1 MRSGANM
8 IKLYDS
14 RLSGNSWKVRLLLR
28 HLGVPFQRKTMNL
41 AEGSHKT
48 PDFTA
53 RNRFQRI
60 PVVELEDGCHLA
72 ESAAILLYF
81 AEGTSLMPSDAV
93 ERAKVTAWLFYEQAD
108 LMRFLA
114 FPRFYAMT
122 GQSEAKADVI
132 AHYRELGEAALAPLE
147 RSLDGRGWLHG
158 DTPTVADFGLYPYI
172 RLSTEGGYDLARW
185 PAICGWLTRF
195 EALPGYEPLVPGV

>member
-28 HLGVPFQRKTMNL
+28 HLGVPFQRETMNL

-60 PVVELEDGCHLA
+60 PVVELEDGCYLV

-81 AEGTSLMPSDAV
+81 AEGTPLIPSEPV

-122 GQSEAKADVI
+122 GQSEAKAGVI

-147 RSLDGRGWLHG
+147 RALDEHGWLHG
-158 DTPTVADFGLYPYI
+158 DTPSVADFGLYPYI
-172 RLSTEGGYDLARW
+172 RLSTEGGYDLAQW
-185 PAICGWLTRF
+185 SAICGWLTRF
-195 EALPGYEPLVPGV
+195 EALPGYESLVPGV

>member
-1 MRSGANM
+1 M

-28 HLGVPFQRKTMNL
+28 HLGVPFRRETLNL

-48 PDFTA
+48 PDFTV
-53 RNRFQRI
+53 RNRFRRI

-81 AEGTSLMPSDAV
+81 AEGTPLMPPDPL

-122 GQSEAKADVI
+122 GQSAAKADVI

-147 RSLDGRGWLHG
+147 MVLDEHDWLHG
-158 DTPTVADFGLYPYI
+158 ATPCVADFGLYPYI
-172 RLSTEGGYDLARW
+172 RLSTEGGYDLAQW
-185 PAICGWLTRF
+185 PAICRWLARF
-195 EALPGYEPLVPGV
+195 EALPGYEPLVPEV